1 MSDAANDKVSITSG
15 ATPVAIMPRAAQ
27 TAADVSGHYDELDR
41 PYREIW
47 GDHIHHGYWR
57 TGRESPEEAVVALVD
72 FVADRLALT
81 PGMAVCDI
89 GCGYGA
95 SGAYLAEHY
104 GLAVTGLTISSAQ
117 ARVAGGR
124 RPAAGTFTCLERDW
138 LDNRLPDACFD
149 RAFAIESS
157 EHMAD
162 KARFFSEAARTL
174 RPGGRLVVGA
184 WLASS
189 APSRWQVDHLLE
201 PICREGR
208 LPGMGN
214 REDYE
219 ALARGAGFVPLG
231 FDDISRNVRRTWA
244 ICARRLLLKL
254 ATDRHY
260 RQLLASSHTRNRV
273 FALTI
278 FRLMIAL
285 RTGATRYG
293 VFTWRK

>member
-1 MSDAANDKVSITSG
+1 MSVNDEPVEKR
-15 ATPVAIMPRAAQ
+15 ATTRVAIMPGTAQ

-41 PYREIW
+41 AYREIW

-57 TGRESPEEAVVALVD
+57 TGRESPEEAVEALVD
-72 FVADRLALT
+72 LVADRLALA

-95 SGAYLAEHY
+95 GGVYLAERH
-104 GLAVTGLTISSAQ
+104 LAAVTGLTISSAQ
-117 ARVAGGR
+117 ARVAEGR
-124 RPAAGTFTCLERDW
+124 RPAAGAFTCLQRDW
-138 LDNRLPDACFD
+138 LDNHLPDACFD

-162 KARFFSEAARTL
+162 KEGFFREAARTL
-174 RPGGRLVVGA
+174 RPGGRLVVCA
-184 WLASS
+184 WLARD
-189 APSRWQVDHLLE
+189 APSRWEVAHLLE

-208 LPGMGN
+208 LPGMGD

-219 ALARGAGFVPLG
+219 ALAREAGFVPLG
-231 FDDISRNVRRTWA
+231 FDDIGRNVRRTWS

-260 RQLLASSHTRNRV
+260 RRLLASPHTRNRV

-278 FRLMIAL
+278 FRLMLAL
-285 RTGATRYG
+285 RTGAMRYG